1 MIDSQRSQVSDTFI
15 SVFNLPSH
23 HIEYI
28 QILYRL
34 EKGIKNSFIFI
45 NIFKM

>member
-34 EKGIKNSFIFI
+34 TKGIINSFIFI
-45 NIFKM
+45 IIFKM

>member
-34 EKGIKNSFIFI
+34 EKGIKHSFIFKK
-45 NIFKM
+45 IFKI